1 MKKLICFDLDN
12 TLVYSDKA
20 HILAYNEALAELGF
34 KKKPKNFLKKLF
46 GMPHSQIVKIVL
58 PNADKKISS
67 AFLNEHDKILV
78 NETAKLIKIIPRAK
92 KTLIKLK
99 KDYDLALLSN
109 CNHKN
114 ILSILKSVNLN
125 RNLFKILIGNDDVR
139 YSKPKPDEILKA
151 EKLEHHKP
159 EFMIGDSIYDIIA
172 GRKAKVKTIAVLTGN
187 YPRTRLKKYNPNYI
201 LNSVNDLPG
210 LLKKINSK

>member
-1 MKKLICFDLDN
+1 MRKLICFDLDN

-20 HILAYNEALAELGF
+20 HILAYNEALTELGL
-34 KKKPKNFLKKLF
+34 KKKSKIFLKKLF

-58 PNADKKISS
+58 PNVDKKISS
-67 AFLNEHDKILV
+67 IFLNEHDRILV
-78 NETAKLIKIIPRAK
+78 NKTAKLIRMIPGVK
-92 KTLIKLK
+92 KTLFKLK

-109 CNHKN
+109 CNHEN

-125 RNLFKILIGNDDVR
+125 KNLFKILIGNDDVKH
-139 YSKPKPDEILKA
+139 SKPKPDEILKA

-172 GRKAKVKTIAVLTGN
+172 GKKAKVKTIGVLTGN
-187 YPRTRLKKYNPNYI
+187 YGRKNLKKYHPNYI
-201 LNSVNDLPG
+201 LNSVNDLPR
-210 LLKKINSK
+210 LLEKINL